1 VAVVMIS
8 IDEEDLLVPLY
19 LKKKPAA
26 AVMLLSRDQ
35 RKPIS
40 DAYGVNGIPA
50 NFIIDKAGIV
60 RNYGA
65 GFGQG
70 TEKKLR
76 DWIETALGISPPA
89 ASSR

>member
-1 VAVVMIS
+1 MIS
-8 IDEEDLLVPLY
+8 IDEEDFLVPLY
-19 LKKKPAA
+19 LKKKPAS

-50 NFIIDKAGIV
+50 NFIIDKAGVV

-76 DWIETALGISPPA
+76 DWIETALGNGLA
-89 ASSR
+89 AGNSK

>member
-1 VAVVMIS
+1 
-8 IDEEDLLVPLY
+8 
-19 LKKKPAA
+19 
-26 AVMLLSRDQ
+26 VMLLSRDQ

-40 DAYGVNGIPA
+40 NAYGVNGIPA
-50 NFIIDKAGIV
+50 NFIIDKAGVV

-76 DWIETALGISPPA
+76 DWIETALGNGLA
-89 ASSR
+89 AGNSK